1 MALLDVAFTLSRSIS
16 GNGAS
21 PSTDSTTEYFLKGL
35 VDVSSSPFDALI
47 RVYRKDTGALLASG
61 RSNRPKGKFQVSW
74 MGYDGPVFWIAFD
87 DSGSPIYNAKV
98 LDLVYGI

>member
-1 MALLDVAFTLSRSIS
+1 MTLRDVKPTVNRCMSC
-16 GNGAS
+16 NGAAAPPNS
-21 PSTDSTTEYFLKGL
+21 GTEYFMKGL
-35 VDVSSSPFDALI
+35 VAVSSAAYDALI
-47 RVYRKDTGALLASG
+47 RVYRKDTGTLLASG
-61 RSNRPKGKFQVSW
+61 RSSLPLGQFQVSW

>member
-1 MALLDVAFTLSRSIS
+1 MALRDVAFTLSRSVS

-21 PSTDSTTEYFLKGL
+21 PSTASTTEYFLKGL
-35 VDVSSSPFDALI
+35 VEVSSNPFDALI

-61 RSNRPKGKFQVSW
+61 RSNNPKGKFQVSW
-74 MGYDGPVFWIAFD
+74 LGYDGPVYWIAFD